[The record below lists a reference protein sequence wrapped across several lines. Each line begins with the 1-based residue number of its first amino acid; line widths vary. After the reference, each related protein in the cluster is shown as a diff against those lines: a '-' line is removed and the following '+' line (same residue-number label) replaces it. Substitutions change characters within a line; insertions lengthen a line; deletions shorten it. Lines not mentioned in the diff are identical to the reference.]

1 MFFLLGYGFIDLDD
15 AGVLVVPRTKQF
27 VKVAGKSK
35 VVASP
40 PLVIRGG
47 KLESGVQ
54 YKFRITAVNADS
66 SSYADMTILTN
77 APPSQG
83 G

>member
-1 MFFLLGYGFIDLDD
+1 M
-15 AGVLVVPRTKQF
+15 VPRTKKF
-27 VKVAGKSK
+27 VKDARKSK
-35 VVASP
+35 VFASS

-54 YKFRITAVNADS
+54 YKFRITAVHADS